1 MKDRKVEQTCTPTAD
16 HALKKTVKQC
26 VTVIE
31 FLNWSKVMTPNLD
44 NILDAARKLPISQQR
59 ELISRLQI
67 SSTRE
72 KVPGLV
78 ERHFGTLDSGDPDSA
93 NNEKIDADL
102 AREYG
107 DNHDFE
113 N

>member
-1 MKDRKVEQTCTPTAD
+1 
-16 HALKKTVKQC
+16 
-26 VTVIE
+26 
-31 FLNWSKVMTPNLD
+31 MTPNLD
-44 NILDAARKLPISQQR
+44 NILNAARKLPITQQR

-67 SSTRE
+67 ISTRE

-78 ERHFGTLDSGDPDSA
+78 ERHFGTLDSGDPNSA

-102 AREYG
+102 AGEYG
-107 DNHDFE
+107 DNHDFD